1 MIGTTGT
8 IDYVAGRVVVKVSRP
23 TPELKEAGG
32 RWDSRLMGWIFPP
45 YTTYVKSVVDMF
57 PSIAISESAQTLLED
72 VGFFERRIERIVAE
86 LDPLYRKAFDQLYP
100 YQHDAVRY
108 LVENPHP
115 GLLLGLS
122 PGLGKSAVSMV
133 AARILNTKSIL
144 VVAPLALLATWER
157 ESKRWSGRQLSRTY
171 GRAPHDDEE
180 WVVTNYD
187 TVVRRPEYIRRQWD
201 IVILDESI
209 LVKNRDTKRFTV
221 MKALRAK
228 ASRFWLL
235 SGNPVSRYADDLW
248 AQFHLID
255 PPAFKSYWRFTTRYC
270 HLEETNWGTN
280 VIASREDRDLLGDF
294 RDLMFVRN
302 QKEVLPDL
310 PEYLVEEVIVELSA
324 AQQKA
329 HDELKREF
337 VTMLES
343 GEEIRADIKLTQML
357 RMQQATS
364 SLANLEPGE
373 TSLEGNESAKHDTIV
388 DMLEAGSFRLP
399 AIVWVHWRKG
409 AEQLERRLKKAFP
422 DLKVAIALG
431 GDETNEGK
439 LQSYVDGQVDIL
451 ILSLGVGK
459 FGLTMVDTQTVIYLD
474 KTWNA
479 DDYVQSL
486 RRVQRIGL
494 THRPL
499 LISLKAPRSVDLLV
513 EDNLAGKM
521 VSISQ
526 ATNADLRDLLEGLGR
541 RP

>member
-1 MIGTTGT
+1 
-8 IDYVAGRVVVKVSRP
+8 
-23 TPELKEAGG
+23 
-32 RWDSRLMGWIFPP
+32 
-45 YTTYVKSVVDMF
+45 
-57 PSIAISESAQTLLED
+57 
-72 VGFFERRIERIVAE
+72 
-86 LDPLYRKAFDQLYP
+86 
-100 YQHDAVRY
+100 
-108 LVENPHP
+108 
-115 GLLLGLS
+115 
-122 PGLGKSAVSMV
+122 
-133 AARILNTKSIL
+133 
-144 VVAPLALLATWER
+144 
-157 ESKRWSGRQLSRTY
+157 
-171 GRAPHDDEE
+171 
-180 WVVTNYD
+180 
-187 TVVRRPEYIRRQWD
+187 
-201 IVILDESI
+201 
-209 LVKNRDTKRFTV
+209 
-221 MKALRAK
+221 
-228 ASRFWLL
+228 
-235 SGNPVSRYADDLW
+235 
-248 AQFHLID
+248 
-255 PPAFKSYWRFTTRYC
+255 
-270 HLEETNWGTN
+270 
-280 VIASREDRDLLGDF
+280 
-294 RDLMFVRN
+294 MFVRN

-310 PEYLVEEVIVELSA
+310 PEYLVEEVIVELST

-357 RMQQATS
+357 RMQQSTS

-373 TSLEGNESAKHDTIV
+373 TSPEGNESAKHDAIV

-499 LISLKAPRSVDLLV
+499 LISLKSPRSVDLLV